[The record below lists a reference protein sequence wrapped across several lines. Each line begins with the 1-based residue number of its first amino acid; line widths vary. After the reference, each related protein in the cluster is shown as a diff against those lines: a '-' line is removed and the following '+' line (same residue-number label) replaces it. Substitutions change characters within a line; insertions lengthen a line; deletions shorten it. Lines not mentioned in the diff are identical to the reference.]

1 MPKSKAEEFKEAIM
15 AAVEDETENEAIAD
29 AVKVATN
36 IYVEQRLV
44 RAEELSTL
52 VEKALDGSGES
63 FRLMFDDG
71 SNLYLST
78 SGGILKATVSK

>member
-15 AAVEDETENEAIAD
+15 AAVEDETENEVIAD

-36 IYVEQRLV
+36 IYVDQRLV

-52 VEKALDGSGES
+52 VEKALDGSGEP
-63 FRLMFDDG
+63 FRLMFGDG
-71 SNLYLST
+71 SSLYLAT

>member
-15 AAVEDETENEAIAD
+15 AAVEDETEDEAIAD

-52 VEKALDGSGES
+52 MGKALDGSGES
-63 FRLMFDDG
+63 FRLMFDDD

>member
-36 IYVEQRLV
+36 IYVDQRPV
-44 RAEELSTL
+44 RAEELITL
-52 VEKALDGSGES
+52 VGKALDGSGES

>member
-1 MPKSKAEEFKEAIM
+1 MPKSKAEGFKEAIM
-15 AAVEDETENEAIAD
+15 AAVEEETENEAIAD

-44 RAEELSTL
+44 RAEEVSTL
-52 VEKALDGSGES
+52 VEKVLDGSGES

-78 SGGILKATVSK
+78 SGGILEATVSK

>member
-1 MPKSKAEEFKEAIM
+1 MPKSKAESHKEVIM
-15 AAVEDETENEAIAD
+15 AAVEDETENEVIAD
-29 AVKVATN
+29 TAKAASH

-63 FRLMFDDG
+63 FRLKFDDG

-78 SGGILKATVSK
+78 KSGILTATVSK